1 MEIRINIQV
10 ERWPIARLIPRI
22 TNPRTHTPEQIAQ
35 MAASMREWGWT
46 NPILVGADSDVIA
59 GHARLLA
66 ARQLGMTEVPVI
78 QLGHLSEAQRRALVI
93 ADNQLA
99 LNAGWSEEM
108 LQVELQAL
116 QEADFDLNLVG
127 FDDEEL
133 ARLLAAD
140 GDVAGLTDEDDA
152 PEVPAE
158 PASVAG
164 DLWRLGPHVLLV
176 GDATHE
182 VDVARLMNGA
192 AAALIFTD
200 PPYNVDYQ
208 GYTEDRLTIQG
219 DRMSTPQF
227 CEFLATTFGNYR
239 RIVKPGASLYVCH
252 ASSWQREFQNALEAA
267 GFAVRC
273 QIIWA
278 KNTFA
283 WGFGRYKF
291 RHEPIFY
298 CHVAGQSDAWYGD
311 KTQSTLWEEN
321 KPAANRLHPTMKP
334 VELVERALLNSS
346 KAGDV
351 VVDLFGGSGSTL
363 IACERRGRAARLM
376 ELDPRYADVICR
388 RYREYVG
395 KPAAL
400 DGDGRTFDEIAQARR
415 MKAA

>member
-1 MEIRINIQV
+1 MKIRINIQV
-10 ERWPIARLIPRI
+10 ERWPIGRLIPRI
-22 TNPRTHTPEQIAQ
+22 TNPRTHTPEQIGQVAG
-35 MAASMREWGWT
+35 SMKEFGWT
-46 NPILVGADSDVIA
+46 NPILVGADNDVIA

-66 ARQLGMTEVPVI
+66 ARRLGMTEVPVI

-99 LNAGWSEEM
+99 LNAGWSEET
-108 LQVELQAL
+108 LRVELQAL

-127 FDDEEL
+127 FDDAEL

-140 GDVAGLTDEDDA
+140 GAGAGLTDEDDV
-152 PEVPAE
+152 PEVPE
-158 PASVAG
+158 RPASVAG

-176 GDATHE
+176 GDATSE
-182 VDVARLMNGA
+182 ADVARLMNGTA
-192 AAALIFTD
+192 ADLIFTD

-219 DRMSTPQF
+219 DCMPAPQF
-227 CEFLATTFGNYR
+227 CEFLATTFGSYR

-252 ASSWQREFQNALEAA
+252 PSSWQREFQNALEAA
-267 GFAVRC
+267 GFEVRC

-298 CHVAGQSDAWYGD
+298 CHVAGQSDAWYGN
-311 KTQSTLWEEN
+311 KSQSTLWEEN

-363 IACERRGRAARLM
+363 IACERRGRAAHLM
-376 ELDPRYADVICR
+376 ELDPRYAEVICR
-388 RYREYVG
+388 RYQEYTG
-395 KPAAL
+395 KQAVL
-400 DGDGRTFDEIAQARR
+400 DGDGRTFASLSAARGQVDS
-415 MKAA
+415 